1 MGDARR
7 GRRGAG
13 KAWSMSER
21 QFPDFAEA
29 ARQTLDRQG
38 FMRLVGARVDH
49 AASGEAT
56 LSVEGR
62 DALLQH
68 HGFFHGGVVA
78 FLVDNATGAAA
89 GSVLRGEGRTCLTA
103 EYKINFVSP
112 AKGERLSCT
121 AVVVKPG
128 KRPTV
133 VEAKVH
139 VHSGGQ
145 AKLVAVALATLA
157 NVDLAE
163 IGG

>member
-1 MGDARR
+1 
-7 GRRGAG
+7 
-13 KAWSMSER
+13 MSEP
-21 QFPDFAEA
+21 QFPDFAETV
-29 ARQTLDRQG
+29 REVLDRQG
-38 FMRLVGARVDH
+38 FMRHVGARVDH
-49 AASGEAT
+49 AAAGEAT
-56 LSVEGR
+56 LSVDKR
-62 DALLQH
+62 DALLQQN
-68 HGFFHGGVVA
+68 GFFHGGVVA

-89 GSVLRGEGRTCLTA
+89 GSVLRGERQICLTA

-128 KRPTV
+128 KRLTV

-157 NVDLAE
+157 NLDLAE

>member
-1 MGDARR
+1 
-7 GRRGAG
+7 
-13 KAWSMSER
+13 MSEP
-21 QFPDFAEA
+21 QFPDFAATVREV
-29 ARQTLDRQG
+29 LDRQG
-38 FMRLVGARVDH
+38 FMRHVGARVDR
-49 AASGEAT
+49 AARGEVT
-56 LSVEGR
+56 LSVDRR
-62 DALLQH
+62 DELLQH
-68 HGFFHGGVVA
+68 QGFFHGVVVA

-89 GSVLRGEGRTCLTA
+89 GSVLRGGRQTCLTA

-128 KRPTV
+128 KRLTV

-139 VHSGGQ
+139 VHSEGK

-157 NVDLAE
+157 NLDLAE

>member
-1 MGDARR
+1 M
-7 GRRGAG
+7 RGAG
-13 KAWSMSER
+13 RAARKEALPMSEPR
-21 QFPDFAEA
+21 TPDFGETV
-29 ARQTLDRQG
+29 RKVFDRQG
-38 FMRLVGARVDH
+38 FMRHVGARVDH
-49 AASGEAT
+49 AAPGEVT
-56 LSVEGR
+56 LSVDRR

-68 HGFFHGGVVA
+68 HGFFHGGVIA

-89 GSVLRGEGRTCLTA
+89 GSLLRDGRQTCLTA

-128 KRPTV
+128 KRLTV

-139 VHSGGQ
+139 VHADGK

-157 NVDLAE
+157 NLDLADV
-163 IGG
+163 GG